1 MSMDAI
7 RALFDQIKAE
17 MDVKMTESSN
27 SSSDS
32 SDRDDEDK
40 IERKQ
45 GLDTKPKPS
54 D

>member
-32 SDRDDEDK
+32 SDSDEDK

-45 GLDTKPKPS
+45 GLDT
-54 D
+54 